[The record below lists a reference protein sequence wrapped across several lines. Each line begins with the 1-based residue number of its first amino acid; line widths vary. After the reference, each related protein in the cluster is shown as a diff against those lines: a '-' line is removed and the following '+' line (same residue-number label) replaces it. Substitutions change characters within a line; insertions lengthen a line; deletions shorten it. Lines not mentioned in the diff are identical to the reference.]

1 LLRLSPHIKLI
12 VNAKPDIDTNEDH
25 KDDQLVCSNL
35 PSFCS
40 TERRIKDG
48 SPTSNYTYVWTK
60 NAAVINGQTA
70 PTLDVNAE
78 GEYTVRVT
86 TIGGGCS
93 RTRTITVVAS
103 DKALITNVEI
113 EELTDKLHKIIV
125 TGQGDYEY
133 SLDEEF
139 GFYQE
144 SNFYDNVPPG
154 IHEVL

>member
-1 LLRLSPHIKLI
+1 MKTTRM
-12 VNAKPDIDTNEDH
+12 T
-25 KDDQLVCSNL
+25 QLVCSNL
-35 PSFCS
+35 LFCS
-40 TERRIKDG
+40 TERRNKR

-113 EELTDKLHKIIV
+113 EELTETNSIKIIV

-139 GFYQE
+139 DFIKNLTSMITFHRVYMK
-144 SNFYDNVPPG
+144 FCKR
-154 IHEVL
+154 

>member
-1 LLRLSPHIKLI
+1 LDQKCSIE
-12 VNAKPDIDTNEDH
+12 ID
-25 KDDQLVCSNL
+25 
-35 PSFCS
+35 
-40 TERRIKDG
+40 
-48 SPTSNYTYVWTK
+48 
-60 NAAVINGQTA
+60 QTA
-70 PTLDVNAE
+70 PTLDVNA
-78 GEYTVRVT
+78 GMTTVRIT

-113 EELTDKLHKIIV
+113 EELTETNSIKIIV

-144 SNFYDNVPPG
+144 SNFY
-154 IHEVL
+154 ITFHLYMKFCKR

>member
-1 LLRLSPHIKLI
+1 MFG
-12 VNAKPDIDTNEDH
+12 
-25 KDDQLVCSNL
+25 Q
-35 PSFCS
+35 
-40 TERRIKDG
+40 
-48 SPTSNYTYVWTK
+48 

-113 EELTDKLHKIIV
+113 EELTDKLKNNC
-125 TGQGDYEY
+125 YR
-133 SLDEEF
+133 SRRL
-139 GFYQE
+139 
-144 SNFYDNVPPG
+144 
-154 IHEVL
+154 